1 MWSTEKGAG
10 AGRDKATP
18 PVGDIGEMSQR
29 DRQKSG
35 GPVARVSNR
44 GASPR
49 GEQDNIDEL
58 KRDRDN
64 LKAALAAADL
74 RIRELE
80 RERSDILNRIDWV
93 IDSLH
98 NLVEG
103 RN

>member
-1 MWSTEKGAG
+1 
-10 AGRDKATP
+10 
-18 PVGDIGEMSQR
+18 
-29 DRQKSG
+29 
-35 GPVARVSNR
+35 VARVSNR